1 MILHGGLG
9 MELATLALSLTRE
22 QFRSRFDCFFL
33 CADLGVGK
41 ATRPQRTETFA
52 VDEHTETYTGPMPGS
67 PFAAPLVKVQE
78 TFPSMIMLGRTLNND
93 IVVGDTSISKFHAF
107 FRVGPGGLVE
117 VADAGSRN
125 GTFVGP
131 TKLVPKQMS
140 RLRPGDRVRFA
151 RLAFQLLDATA
162 CWEWLVKALDQ
173 WGD

>member
-1 MILHGGLG
+1 MIIGGGWG
-9 MELATLALSLTRE
+9 MDLSTLALSLTRE
-22 QFRSRFDCFFL
+22 QFRARFDCFFL

-41 ATRPQRTETFA
+41 STRPQRTEVFNG
-52 VDEHTETYTGPMPGS
+52 EEKTEAYAGPMPGS

-107 FRVGPGGLVE
+107 FRVAPGGLVE

-125 GTFVGP
+125 GTFVG
-131 TKLVPKQMS
+131 TEKLTPKQMK
-140 RLRPGDRVRFA
+140 RLRAGDRVRFA
-151 RLAFQLLDATA
+151 RLAFQLLDAPT
-162 CWEWLVKALDQ
+162 CWDWLVKALDN

>member
-1 MILHGGLG
+1 MD
-9 MELATLALSLTRE
+9 LATLAVSVTRD
-22 QFRSRFDCFFL
+22 QFRARFDCFFL
-33 CADLGVGK
+33 CADLDVGK
-41 ATRPQRTETFA
+41 ATRPQRTEVFA
-52 VDEHTETYTGPMPGS
+52 ADEPTASYAGPMPGS

-107 FRVGPGGLVE
+107 FRLGPGGLVE

-125 GTFVGP
+125 GTFVGDQ
-131 TKLVPKQMS
+131 KLVPKQMT
-140 RLRPGDRVRFA
+140 RLRAGDHVRFA
-151 RLAFQLLDATA
+151 RLAFQLLDAAA